1 MPISLARL
9 RTWFAWTAIA
19 IIVVVT
25 GAYTI
30 ARWQL
35 RKGVQIPGKLGVNIQ
50 QSSDS
55 FTLSKSAAGRTLF
68 TIRANKAVQ
77 YKEGGKAELHN
88 VTIVVYGKQSNRFD
102 QIYGDVFE
110 YDPNSGDVFGRGEV
124 NIDLQGND
132 EGPLKPDQTPPRET
146 KNPVHVTTSGVRFN
160 QKSGEAVTDQ
170 RVDFHLAQAN
180 GSAVGA
186 RYDSKAGNLILFSQV
201 EITTTGKNPIN
212 IKAARG
218 TLTKQPRQVLLEQPH
233 LTQPDQTMDADQGI
247 VLLRPDDTVE
257 RMVAIG
263 NVRMDRHGDSALKVR
278 APRGELE
285 LAGRKNEAQQG
296 VLSGGVEMETAG
308 DEPMHGT
315 ADHIVFTF
323 GPHNQPTHA
332 RAIENVKLVQH
343 QTHGGGMFSDSRKK
357 SAGPDN
363 SKPQDI
369 ELDSAVLDMDLKDGK
384 LLERAHT
391 EGPAQIIITSQPASS
406 ASAHRGPTLIPTAAA
421 ATTTTQAKPTG
432 PEKTVVTAKRF
443 DFTFDDHNHLKT
455 LHGAPNAKIVST
467 TPGQPDRV
475 STSRVLDVAFKA
487 EGGIG
492 EIVQRDNV
500 RYNEGQRAAWGDIG
514 RYTPDDGMLVLNG
527 DPPRIVDQ
535 GTTTTAEVIR
545 LNRTTGEAFATGNVK
560 STYSD
565 LKPQPNGAML
575 ASGDPVHVTAKNM
588 TAGRASGQALYT
600 GGARLWQNANV
611 VEAPSINFDRNTRS
625 MIADGTPTHRVLTVL
640 VQTDKKGQV
649 TPVNIKSDALNYV
662 DGERKAHFS
671 GGVVM
676 KARDATLSS
685 QEADAYLKPREGACA
700 DKSAGC
706 PALSD
711 DPHAQKQGSV
721 VSQPSELDRVVA
733 WDHVVVVQ
741 PGRRVL
747 GEHLVYTAAD
757 GKYVVT
763 GGAPSIFD
771 AEKGISHG
779 DSLTFYNRDDRLLIE
794 SKDSKSSPTVT
805 QTRVAK

>member
-1 MPISLARL
+1 MPISIARL

-35 RKGVQIPGKLGVNIQ
+35 RKGVQIPGKLGINIQ
-50 QSSDS
+50 QSSDA

-77 YKEGGKAELHN
+77 YKAGGKAELHN
-88 VTIVVYGKQSNRFD
+88 VTITVYGKESNRFD

-132 EGPLKPDQTPPRET
+132 DGPLKPDQTPPRET

-160 QKSGEAVTDQ
+160 QKTGEAVTDA
-170 RVDFHLAQAN
+170 RVDFHLAQAT

-186 RYDSKAGNLILFSQV
+186 RYDSKAGSLILYSQV
-201 EITTTGKNPIN
+201 DITTTGPNPIN
-212 IKAARG
+212 VKAARG

-247 VLLRPDDTVE
+247 IFLRPDDTVE
-257 RMVAIG
+257 RLVAVG
-263 NVRMDRHGDSALKVR
+263 NVRMDRQGDSELKVR

-285 LAGRKNEAQQG
+285 LAGHKNEAQSG
-296 VLSGGVEMETAG
+296 VLSGGVEMETSG
-308 DEPMHGT
+308 DEPMHGS

-323 GPHNQPTHA
+323 GPHNQPMHA
-332 RAIENVKLVQH
+332 RAIENVRLVQH
-343 QTHGGGMFSDSRKK
+343 QNHGSTMLSDSHKK
-357 SAGPDN
+357 AAGPDS

-369 ELDSAVLDMDLKDGK
+369 ELDAAVLDMDLKDGK
-384 LLERAHT
+384 LLDRAHT
-391 EGPAQIIITSQPASS
+391 EGPAQIVITSQPS
-406 ASAHRGPTLIPTAAA
+406 ASPAPAQSSLTLVPTAAA
-421 ATTTTQAKPTG
+421 ATTQPKPSG

-443 DFTFDDHNHLKT
+443 DFAFDDHNHLKT

-467 TPGQPDRV
+467 TPGRPDRV
-475 STSRVLDVAFKA
+475 STSRVLDVAFKP

-492 EIVQRDNV
+492 EIIQRENV
-500 RYNEGQRAAWGDIG
+500 RYNEGQRAAWGDVG

-535 GTTTTAEVIR
+535 GTTTTADVIR
-545 LNRTTGEAFATGNVK
+545 LNRATGEASAAGNVK

-575 ASGDPVHVTAKNM
+575 ASGDPVHVTSKNM

-611 VEAPSINFDRNTRS
+611 VEAPSINFDRNSRS
-625 MIADGTPTHRVLTVL
+625 MTADGTPAQRVLTVL
-640 VQTDKKGQV
+640 VQTDKKGKV
-649 TPVNIKSDALNYV
+649 TPVNIKSDTLNYV
-662 DGERKAHFS
+662 DEQRKAHFS

-676 KARDATLSS
+676 KATDATLSS
-685 QEADAYLKPREGACA
+685 QEADAYLKPREGAGA
-700 DKSAGC
+700 DKSSSSATQ
-706 PALSD
+706 D
-711 DPHAQKQGSV
+711 DARPAQKQGSV
-721 VSQPSELDRVVA
+721 VSQPSELDKVVA

-741 PGRRVL
+741 PTRRVL
-747 GEHLVYTAAD
+747 GEHLVYTASD

-779 DSLTFYNRDDRLLIE
+779 DSLTFYNRDDRVLIE